1 MSTGSLTPNPDPD
14 MPAAGPGSR
23 LRRRVFLFG
32 FLLLTIVVLIIA
44 RAVLLPFLFAI
55 VVAYVL
61 SPVVEAGERWRPAGR
76 KLPRWTVVVMLYV
89 CLIGGTV
96 TTLVFSVPRLA
107 SELTRLAREVPRLAA
122 QARDEW
128 IPVVEERVREVS
140 ARYLGPLEAAQSG
153 NVGPH
158 DRRVEATPDVSPEP
172 DLDYGAI
179 QIRQRNSGYEVVL
192 PPHGIRVVPEGENA
206 YRITASR
213 PRNQDRDLVA
223 TLNEMLGSVMQSSQ
237 NSAVVLFNTAKSV
250 AASLSRGIFGL
261 VMTLMVSAYMLIT
274 SDRIFDFFRSLYR
287 PTKRGEFDD
296 LVRRLDRG
304 LAGVVRGQLIICLI
318 NGVLSG
324 IGFGLLGLKYWI
336 FLTLVATIMSIVPI
350 FGSILSTVPAVLVA
364 LPQGGIPLGLLVLA
378 WVVAIHQLE
387 ANFLNPKIMGDA
399 ARVHPVLVVF
409 ALLAGEHL
417 AGIVGALLAVPT
429 LSITQTVFFQLRERF
444 LGVPRPISAPPTG
457 KHKALADAAAASAPP
472 GGKRN
477 SNDPLPSSE

>member
-1 MSTGSLTPNPDPD
+1 MSTGSLTPNPEPD
-14 MPAAGPGSR
+14 IPAAGPGSR

-32 FLLLTIVVLIIA
+32 FLFLTIVVLVIS

-61 SPVVEAGERWRPAGR
+61 SPVVDAGERWRPFGR
-76 KLPRWTVVVMLYV
+76 KLPRWAVVVTLYV
-89 CLIGGTV
+89 GLIGGTV
-96 TTLVFSVPRLA
+96 TIITFSVPRLA
-107 SELTRLAREVPRLAA
+107 SELTRLAREVPRIAA

-128 IPVVEERVREVS
+128 IPIVEARVREVS
-140 ARYLGPLEAAQSG
+140 ARYLGPLEPQSSV
-153 NVGPH
+153 VGPT
-158 DRRVEATPDVSPEP
+158 DRRVEAKPSAEEESDAELGS
-172 DLDYGAI
+172 I
-179 QIRQRNSGYEVVL
+179 QIRQRNGGYEVVL

-223 TLNEMLGSVMQSSQ
+223 TLNEMLGNVMQSTQ
-237 NSAVVLFNTAKSV
+237 NSAVVLFNTAKTV

-287 PTKRGEFDD
+287 PSKRGEFDD

-304 LAGVVRGQLIICLI
+304 LAGVVRGQLIICLV

-336 FLTLVATIMSIVPI
+336 FLTLVATVMSIVPI

-364 LPQGGIPLGLLVLA
+364 LPQGIGLALLVLA

-417 AGIVGALLAVPT
+417 AGIVGALLAVPA

-457 KHKALADAAAASAPP
+457 KHKALADAAAASGSP

-477 SNDPLPSSE
+477 NNDPLPSSE

>member
-1 MSTGSLTPNPDPD
+1 

-23 LRRRVFLFG
+23 LRRRIFLFG
-32 FLLLTIVVLIIA
+32 SLLLAIVVLAIA
-44 RAVLLPFLFAI
+44 RAVLLPFLLAI

-61 SPVVEAGERWRPAGR
+61 SPVVEGAERRRPFGR
-76 KLPRWTVVVMLYV
+76 QLPRWLIVVLMYV

-96 TTLVFSVPRLA
+96 TMIAFSVPRLA
-107 SELTRLAREVPRLAA
+107 SELTRLAREVPRVAA

-140 ARYLGPLEAAQSG
+140 ARYLGPLDGQSAHA
-153 NVGPH
+153 GPN
-158 DRRVEATPDVSPEP
+158 DVRVQAKPSSEESES
-172 DLDYGAI
+172 DLGAI
-179 QIRQRNSGYEVVL
+179 QIRQRNGNYEVVL
-192 PPHGIRVVPEGENA
+192 PPHGIRVVPEGENG

-223 TLNEMLGSVMQSSQ
+223 TLNEMLGNVMTRTQ
-237 NSAVVLFNTAKSV
+237 NSAVWLFNAAKTA
-250 AASLSRGIFGL
+250 ALSLSRGIFTF
-261 VMTLMVSAYMLIT
+261 VMTLMISAYMLIT

-287 PTKRGEFDD
+287 PTKRHEFDD

-304 LAGVVRGQLIICLI
+304 LAGVVRGQLIICLV

-324 IGFGLLGLKYWI
+324 IGFGLLGLKYWT
-336 FLTLVATIMSIVPI
+336 FLTLVATVMSIVPI
-350 FGSILSTVPAVLVA
+350 FGSILSTVPAVIVA
-364 LPQGGIPLGLLVLA
+364 LPQGPGLALLVLA

-429 LSITQTVFFQLRERF
+429 LSIVQTIFFQLRERF

-457 KHKALADAAAASAPP
+457 RHKALVEAASGAPP
-472 GGKRN
+472 SNKRN

>member
-1 MSTGSLTPNPDPD
+1 MSTGSLSPNPDPD

-32 FLLLTIVVLIIA
+32 FLLLTIVVVALA
-44 RAVLLPFLFAI
+44 RAVLLPFLLAI

-61 SPVVEAGERWRPAGR
+61 SPVVDAAERRRPFGR
-76 KLPRWTVVVMLYV
+76 QLPRWAIVVVLYV
-89 CLIGGTV
+89 GLIGGTV
-96 TTLVFSVPRLA
+96 TVLVFSVPRLA
-107 SELTRLAREVPRLAA
+107 SELTRLAREVPRIAA

-140 ARYLGPLEAAQSG
+140 ARYLGPLDQQAAHP
-153 NVGPH
+153 GPN
-158 DRRVEATPDVSPEP
+158 DVRVQAHPGDS
-172 DLDYGAI
+172 DGADQDIGAI
-179 QIRQRNSGYEVVL
+179 QIRQRNGNYEVVL

-206 YRITASR
+206 YRITAAR

-223 TLNEMLGSVMQSSQ
+223 TLNEMLGNVMTSTQ
-237 NSAVVLFNTAKSV
+237 NSAVWLFNAAKTA
-250 AASLSRGIFGL
+250 ALSLSRGIFGL
-261 VMTLMVSAYMLIT
+261 VMTLMISAYMLIT

-287 PTKRGEFDD
+287 PTKRHEFDD

-304 LAGVVRGQLIICLI
+304 LAGVVRGQLIICLV

-336 FLTLVATIMSIVPI
+336 FLTLVATVMSIVPI

-364 LPQGGIPLGLLVLA
+364 LPQGPGLALLVLA

-429 LSITQTVFFQLRERF
+429 LSITQTLFFQLRERF

-457 KHKALADAAAASAPP
+457 RHKAMAEAAAASAPP
-472 GGKRN
+472 TNKRN

>member
-1 MSTGSLTPNPDPD
+1 
-14 MPAAGPGSR
+14 

-32 FLLLTIVVLIIA
+32 SLLLAIVVLAIA
-44 RAVLLPFLFAI
+44 RAVLLPFLLAI

-61 SPVVEAGERWRPAGR
+61 SPVVEGAERRRPFGR
-76 KLPRWTVVVMLYV
+76 QLPRWLIVVLLYV
-89 CLIGGTV
+89 GLIGGTV
-96 TTLVFSVPRLA
+96 TVIAFSVPRLA
-107 SELTRLAREVPRLAA
+107 SELTRLAREVPRVAA

-128 IPVVEERVREVS
+128 IPVIEERVREVS
-140 ARYLGPLEAAQSG
+140 VRYLGPLDAQSAQSAHP
-153 NVGPH
+153 GPNDLRVQEKPSETDA
-158 DRRVEATPDVSPEP
+158 DRDV
-172 DLDYGAI
+172 GAI
-179 QIRQRNSGYEVVL
+179 QIRQRNGNYEVVL
-192 PPHGIRVVPEGENA
+192 PPHGIRIVPEGENS

-223 TLNEMLGSVMQSSQ
+223 TLNEMLGNVTQSTQ
-237 NSAVVLFNTAKSV
+237 NSAVWLFNAAK
-250 AASLSRGIFGL
+250 AAALSLSRGIFGL
-261 VMTLMVSAYMLIT
+261 VMTLMISAYMLIT

-287 PTKRGEFDD
+287 PTKRHEFDD

-304 LAGVVRGQLIICLI
+304 LAGVVRGQLIICLV

-324 IGFGLLGLKYWI
+324 IGFGLLGLKYWT

-350 FGSILSTVPAVLVA
+350 FGSILSTVPAVIVA
-364 LPQGGIPLGLLVLA
+364 LPQGPGLALLVLV

-429 LSITQTVFFQLRERF
+429 LSIVQTLFFQLRERF

-457 KHKALADAAAASAPP
+457 RHKAMIEAAGSVPP
-472 GGKRN
+472 ANKRN
-477 SNDPLPSSE
+477 SNDPLPSGE

>member
-1 MSTGSLTPNPDPD
+1 MSTGSVTPNPDPD
-14 MPAAGPGSR
+14 MPTAGPGSR

-32 FLLLTIVVLIIA
+32 FLLLTIVVLVIA

-61 SPVVEAGERWRPAGR
+61 SPVVEAGERWRPFGR
-76 KLPRWTVVVMLYV
+76 KLPRWTVVVILYV

-153 NVGPH
+153 NTGPH
-158 DRRVEATPDVSPEP
+158 DRRVEAQPSVPVEPDV
-172 DLDYGAI
+172 DYGAI
-179 QIRQRNSGYEVVL
+179 QIRQRNGGYEVVL

-287 PTKRGEFDD
+287 PSKRSEFDD

-304 LAGVVRGQLIICLI
+304 LAGVVRGQLIICLV

-324 IGFGLLGLKYWI
+324 IGFGLLGLKYWT

-364 LPQGGIPLGLLVLA
+364 LPQGPGLALLVLA

-409 ALLAGEHL
+409 ALLTGEHL

-429 LSITQTVFFQLRERF
+429 LSVTQTVFFQLRERF

-457 KHKALADAAAASAPP
+457 RHKALADAAAASAPP

-477 SNDPLPSSE
+477 GNDPLPSSE

>member
-1 MSTGSLTPNPDPD
+1 MSTGSVTPNHDPD

-23 LRRRVFLFG
+23 LRRRIFLLG
-32 FLLLTIVVLIIA
+32 FLLLAVVVLTLA
-44 RAVLLPFLFAI
+44 RAVLLPFLLAI

-61 SPVVEAGERWRPAGR
+61 SPVVDAAERRRPFGR
-76 KLPRWTVVVMLYV
+76 QLPRWVIVVLLYV
-89 CLIGGTV
+89 GLIGGTV
-96 TTLVFSVPRLA
+96 TIIAFSVPRLA
-107 SELTRLAREVPRLAA
+107 SELTRLAREVPRIAA

-140 ARYLGPLEAAQSG
+140 VRYLGPLDAQG
-153 NVGPH
+153 AHPGAN
-158 DRRVEATPDVSPEP
+158 DARVQAKPSDGDGADDEV
-172 DLDYGAI
+172 GAI
-179 QIRQRNSGYEVVL
+179 QIRQRNGNYEVVL
-192 PPHGIRVVPEGENA
+192 PPQGIRIVPEGENA

-213 PRNQDRDLVA
+213 PRNQERDLVA
-223 TLNEMLGSVMQSSQ
+223 TLNEMLGNVMQSTQ
-237 NSAVVLFNTAKSV
+237 NSAVWLFNAAKTA
-250 AASLSRGIFGL
+250 ALSLSRGIFGL
-261 VMTLMVSAYMLIT
+261 VMTLMISAYMLIT
-274 SDRIFDFFRSLYR
+274 SERIFDFFRSLYR
-287 PTKRGEFDD
+287 PTKRHEFDD

-304 LAGVVRGQLIICLI
+304 LAGVVRGQLIICLV

-324 IGFGLLGLKYWI
+324 IGFGLLGLKYWT
-336 FLTLVATIMSIVPI
+336 FLTLVATVMSIVPI

-364 LPQGGIPLGLLVLA
+364 LPQGPGLALLVLV

-429 LSITQTVFFQLRERF
+429 LSIAQTLFFQLRERF

-457 KHKALADAAAASAPP
+457 RHKALSEAAASAPP
-472 GGKRN
+472 SKRN
-477 SNDPLPSSE
+477 NDPLPSSE

>member
-1 MSTGSLTPNPDPD
+1 
-14 MPAAGPGSR
+14 

-32 FLLLTIVVLIIA
+32 FLILAIVVLIIA

-61 SPVVEAGERWRPAGR
+61 SPVVEWGERRRPFGR
-76 KLPRWTVVVMLYV
+76 KLPRWAVVVVLYV

-96 TTLVFSVPRLA
+96 TMIVFSVPRLA
-107 SELTRLAREVPRLAA
+107 SELTRLAREVPRIAA

-140 ARYLGPLEAAQSG
+140 VRYLGPLEAGQAGQPA
-153 NVGPH
+153 NVGPQ
-158 DRRVEATPDVSPEP
+158 DRRVEARPHILAEP
-172 DLDYGAI
+172 DNDPGAI
-179 QIRQRNSGYEVVL
+179 QIRQNNGGYEVVL
-192 PPHGIRVVPEGENA
+192 PAHGIRVVPEGENA

-237 NSAVVLFNTAKSV
+237 NSAVVLFNTAKTV

-287 PTKRGEFDD
+287 PSKRAEFDD

-304 LAGVVRGQLIICLI
+304 LAGVVRGQLIICLV

-324 IGFGLLGLKYWI
+324 IGFGLLGLKYWV

-364 LPQGGIPLGLLVLA
+364 LPQSVGLALLVLA

-457 KHKALADAAAASAPP
+457 KHKALADAAAANTPTS
-472 GGKRN
+472 GKRN
-477 SNDPLPSSE
+477 SSDPLPSSE